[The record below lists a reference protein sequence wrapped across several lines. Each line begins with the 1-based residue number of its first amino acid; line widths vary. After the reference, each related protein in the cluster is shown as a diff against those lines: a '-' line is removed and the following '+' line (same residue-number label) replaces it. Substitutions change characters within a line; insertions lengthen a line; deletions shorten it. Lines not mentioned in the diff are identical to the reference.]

1 MQDEVVNP
9 VVQVVLDHMREQ
21 YTQTASILPV
31 QHTRVNKCIYFM
43 VFEHPIGIFLDHYT
57 CSELK
62 LRKQIRKKKELLN
75 KLAIIGFTNVS
86 DFWS

>member
-9 VVQVVLDHMREQ
+9 VVQIVLDHMREQ

-43 VFEHPIGIFLDHYT
+43 VFEHPIGIYIDHYNYD
-57 CSELK
+57 ELK

-75 KLAIIGFTNVS
+75 KLALIGFTNVS

>member
-9 VVQVVLDHMREQ
+9 VVQIVLDHIREQ

-43 VFEHPIGIFLDHYT
+43 VFERPIGVFLDHYT
-57 CSELK
+57 YSELK
-62 LRKQIRKKKELLN
+62 LRRQIRKKKELLN
-75 KLAIIGFTNVS
+75 KLALIGFTNIS
-86 DFWS
+86 AFWS

>member
-9 VVQVVLDHMREQ
+9 VVQVVLDHFREH

-31 QHTRVNKCIYFM
+31 QHTRINKCIYFI
-43 VFEHPIGIFLDHYT
+43 VFERAIGIYLDHYT

-62 LRKQIRKKKELLN
+62 LRRQIRKKKELLN
-75 KLAIIGFTNVS
+75 KLALIGFTNVS
-86 DFWS
+86 DLWS

>member
-1 MQDEVVNP
+1 MQDKVVNP
-9 VVQVVLDHMREQ
+9 VVQVVLDHFREH

-31 QHTRVNKCIYFM
+31 QHTMANKCVYFI

-57 CSELK
+57 YGELK
-62 LRKQIRKKKELLN
+62 LRKQIRKKKVLLN
-75 KLAIIGFTNVS
+75 KLALIGFTNVS